1 MTPYTTKTGVQIG
14 IRYQPPKQGMYSDDE
29 LLQAALLGVKHPR
42 VPKLVWV
49 VIAAVAAYLMAGCI
63 ARMI

>member
-1 MTPYTTKTGVQIG
+1 
-14 IRYQPPKQGMYSDDE
+14 MYRDDE